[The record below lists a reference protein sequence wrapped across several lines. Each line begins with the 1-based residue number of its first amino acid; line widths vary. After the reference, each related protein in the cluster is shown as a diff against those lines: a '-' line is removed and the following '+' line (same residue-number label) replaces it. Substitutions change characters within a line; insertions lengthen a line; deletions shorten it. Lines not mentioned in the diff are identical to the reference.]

1 MAEAT
6 RRSGRDLVLEGRHVL
21 GLFFTVVILCGVF
34 FTLGYVMGRSQHAP
48 SVNADG
54 LPSTAPVE
62 VAPAAKSA
70 EESKSAES
78 TAPTEWNFYKAAEP
92 AVAEE
97 RLSAPTRPKATAPA
111 GSVLKPPLFAQGAI
125 VLQVAALTKESEAL
139 ALAQALQEKRF
150 PAFVLTPS
158 SDKYYRVQVGP
169 YGDVQSAERARQALA
184 KEGFNTMVR
193 R

>member
-1 MAEAT
+1 MAEVT
-6 RRSGRDLVLEGRHVL
+6 RRNGRDMVLEGRHVL

-48 SVNADG
+48 SVSADG
-54 LPSTAPVE
+54 LPSTAPAE

-70 EESKSAES
+70 EESKPAEAP
-78 TAPTEWNFYKAAEP
+78 APTEWNFYKAAEP

-97 RLSAPTRPKATAPA
+97 RLSAPSRPKATAPV
-111 GSVLKPPLFAQGAI
+111 SQTLKPPLFAKGAI
-125 VLQVAALTKESEAL
+125 ILQVAALTKESEAL
-139 ALAQALQEKRF
+139 ALAQLLQEKRF

-158 SDKYYRVQVGP
+158 DDKYYRVQVGP
-169 YGDVQSAERARQALA
+169 YGDVQSAELARRALA
-184 KEGFNTMVR
+184 KEGFKTIVR

>member
-48 SVNADG
+48 SVSADA
-54 LPSTAPVE
+54 LPSAAPAE

-70 EESKSAES
+70 EESKPAES
-78 TAPTEWNFYKAAEP
+78 PAPTEWNFYKAAEP
-92 AVAEE
+92 AAEE
-97 RLSAPTRPKATAPA
+97 RLSSPTRPRATAPA
-111 GSVLKPPLFAQGAI
+111 RSVLKPPLFAQGAI
-125 VLQVAALTKESEAL
+125 VLQVAALTKESDAL

-158 SDKYYRVQVGP
+158 GDKYYRVQVGP

-184 KEGFNTMVR
+184 KEGFKTMVR